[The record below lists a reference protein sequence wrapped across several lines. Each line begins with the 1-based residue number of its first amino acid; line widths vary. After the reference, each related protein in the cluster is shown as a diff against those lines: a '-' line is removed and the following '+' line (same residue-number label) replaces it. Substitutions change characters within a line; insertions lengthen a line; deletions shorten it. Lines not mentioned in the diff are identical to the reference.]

1 MKYFTKSNKEGYKF
15 VVYDDKNGQILGYY
29 KTLESLV
36 KDFPNARYKNTNFV
50 A

>member
-1 MKYFTKSNKEGYKF
+1 MKCFTKSDKEGYKF
-15 VVYDDKNGQILGYY
+15 VVYDDKDGKILAYY

-36 KDFPNARYKNTNFV
+36 KDFPNARYKKIV